1 MIGLLPTSLEIDGE
15 QYEINSDFR
24 IALLIFEAYADK
36 ELTCCEK
43 AAVCS
48 NCLYKEVPKNVEEAL
63 KKALWFLDGGD
74 VPKSKK
80 APTKILDWSYDESII
95 FPALNKVAGFETR
108 LAGYVHWWTF
118 LGYFSEVGDG
128 LLSQVMNIRCKRAKG
143 KKLEKWERDFYNEHK
158 ELVDI
163 KEKLSPEQQAELDAE
178 EDFINNL
185 V

>member
-36 ELTCCEK
+36 ELTYCEK
-43 AAVCS
+43 AAVCL

-80 APTKILDWSYDESII
+80 APVKIIDWSYDESII

-108 LAGYVHWWTF
+108 IASYVHWWTF

-128 LLSQVMNIRCKRAKG
+128 LLSQAC
-143 KKLEKWERDFYNEHK
+143 
-158 ELVDI
+158 
-163 KEKLSPEQQAELDAE
+163 
-178 EDFINNL
+178 
-185 V
+185 